1 MLTGLPQ
8 SPEVK
13 YTWKM
18 LHTTSLVLETCNGC
32 QYNNPAKK
40 SIYPLFNCISQTSC
54 TEPVNF
60 CFGSILW
67 KSAR

>member
-18 LHTTSLVLETCNGC
+18 LHTTSLVLETCNGR

-40 SIYPLFNCISQTSC
+40 SIYLCLTAFPKL
-54 TEPVNF
+54 PVL
-60 CFGSILW
+60 SL
-67 KSAR
+67 